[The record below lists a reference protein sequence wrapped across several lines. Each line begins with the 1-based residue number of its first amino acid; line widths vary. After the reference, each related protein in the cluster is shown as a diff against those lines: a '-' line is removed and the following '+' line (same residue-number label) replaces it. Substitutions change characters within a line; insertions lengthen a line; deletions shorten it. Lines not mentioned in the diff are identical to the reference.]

1 MNDEEKSATS
11 VLCTSYPQDHQ
22 NNPMQKPIT
31 IQKSSDESSD
41 EYPTTPNQPI
51 FFTTNFSPFSFSLLV
66 LNHLSSSINKIHKNT
81 NKYKEQKFVIHS
93 RNSSL
98 YFIWSSNEA

>member
-11 VLCTSYPQDHQ
+11 ALCTSYPQDHQ

-51 FFTTNFSPFSFSLLV
+51 FFY
-66 LNHLSSSINKIHKNT
+66 H
-81 NKYKEQKFVIHS
+81 
-93 RNSSL
+93 
-98 YFIWSSNEA
+98 